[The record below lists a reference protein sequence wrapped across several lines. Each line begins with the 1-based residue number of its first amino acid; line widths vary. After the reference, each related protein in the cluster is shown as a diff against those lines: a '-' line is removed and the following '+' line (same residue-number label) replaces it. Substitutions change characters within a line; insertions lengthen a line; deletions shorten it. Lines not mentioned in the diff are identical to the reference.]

1 MDSLTQIALGAA
13 VGEAVLGKEEGN
25 KAMLWGAIA
34 GTIPDLDILI
44 YPFVT
49 EVQQLAIHRGLSHS
63 ILFAVLAP
71 IPLGML
77 LSKIY
82 KQSSHWS
89 RWALL
94 LFWGFFTHALL
105 DSFTNYGTQLF
116 YPFSDYPV
124 SFDTIFI
131 IDLGYTLP
139 LAIGL
144 IAALVLGRKNRA
156 KRRRANQLG
165 LLISSL
171 YLVFTL
177 CNKVFIHK
185 VFEDALEARGIAHEQ
200 LYSNPSPF
208 NNILWYGVADDG
220 ENLWLGSYSWF
231 DPDRNVQ
238 FSQVPKNNDRLAPFL
253 NQEPI
258 ERLLWFSKG
267 YYTVDQVDSTL
278 YFNDLRFPRSD
289 MYLDEGGSYVFSFE
303 LIPDPNNP
311 SEIITFKQGSNVP
324 GVASDNILSRFIER
338 VKGNRD
344 V

>member
-71 IPLGML
+71 IPMGML

-82 KQSSHWS
+82 KQSSHWT
-89 RWALL
+89 RWGLL
-94 LFWGFFTHALL
+94 LFWSFFTHALL

-131 IDLGYTLP
+131 IDLLYTLP
-139 LAIGL
+139 LVIGL
-144 IAALVLGRKNRA
+144 IAALWLGRKDKAR
-156 KRRRANQLG
+156 RRRANQLG
-165 LLISSL
+165 LLLSSL
-171 YLVFTL
+171 YLIFTL

-185 VFEDALEARGIAHEQ
+185 VFEDALVERGISHEQ
-200 LYSNPSPF
+200 LFSNPSPL

-220 ENLWLGSYSWF
+220 DNLWVGTYSWF
-231 DPDRNVQ
+231 DPDRNIT
-238 FSQVPKNNDRLAPFL
+238 FKQVPKNKERLLPYL
-253 NQEPI
+253 GQEPI

-267 YYTVDQVDSTL
+267 FYTIDQVDSTL
-278 YFNDLRFPRSD
+278 YLNDLRFPRSD
-289 MYLDEGGSYVFSFE
+289 MYLDNDGAYVFSFE
-303 LIPDPNNP
+303 LIPDPDNP
-311 SEIITFKQGSNVP
+311 DTIINFKQGGNTP
-324 GVASDNILSRFIER
+324 GVTPNILDRFVAR

-344 V
+344 A